1 VNAQSSAR
9 NGTQAGAPS
18 EPEPPRRRE
27 RRIRPP
33 TRRGQAGPVVTL
45 VGLFLALILWTMAL
59 AACSSSSSSPTSTR
73 RPATLHLVAI
83 GDSIPFG
90 QHFCGNCATFDDLYA
105 AHLRRTAK
113 AKVSVENLSQDTE
126 ITSTDLRREMNS
138 DAPMRAAVAQADIV
152 TVSVGHND
160 TPWNS
165 FTDPCDGH
173 GGYPNADWA
182 SYRGTCVAKTAAD
195 YGRNLASV
203 LAAITV
209 LRAGK
214 PTLVMVTNDYDDI
227 IGDPAVPASAD
238 PVVARVVDAFAGTTC
253 RIATAHHAVCIDTY
267 RAFNGPTGRGDATAL
282 LEGDHTHPNE
292 SGHQLIARL
301 LDRVPLGAIS
311 QP

>member
-1 VNAQSSAR
+1 MSHKLNRPTAAVVMSLACLVLGGCGSSGSSA
-9 NGTQAGAPS
+9 PS
-18 EPEPPRRRE
+18 S
-27 RRIRPP
+27 
-33 TRRGQAGPVVTL
+33 
-45 VGLFLALILWTMAL
+45 AL
-59 AACSSSSSSPTSTR
+59 SKR
-73 RPATLHLVAI
+73 TLHLVAL

-90 QHFCGNCATFDDLYA
+90 QHFCGNCETFDDLYA
-105 AHLRRTAK
+105 AHLRHILNAQ
-113 AKVSVENLSQDTE
+113 VSVQNLSQDTE
-126 ITSTDLRREMNS
+126 ITSTDLRREMGS
-138 DAPMRAAVAQADIV
+138 DTAMRGAVAQADIV

-214 PTLVMVTNDYDDI
+214 PTLIMVTNDYDDI

-238 PVVARVVDAFAGTTC
+238 PVVARVVDSFASTTC
-253 RIATAHHAVCIDTY
+253 RIATAHHAVCVETY
-267 RAFNGPTGRGDATAL
+267 HAFNGPTGRGDATAL

-292 SGHQLIARL
+292 TGHQLIAHL
-301 LDRVPLGAIS
+301 LAQVPTEQIAPG
-311 QP
+311 